1 MKQSF
6 SVEAKAALKKA
17 LSNANG
23 VFTER
28 ELQNIIAAEFF
39 SDGNEMDIEL
49 IDAAIRR
56 LANQNGVRFEEEMH
70 RIAYEALHQTVQL
83 KE

>member
-1 MKQSF
+1 MKQSI
-6 SVEAKAALKKA
+6 SAEAKAALKKK
-17 LSNANG
+17 LSDANG
-23 VFTER
+23 AFTER
-28 ELQNIIAAEFF
+28 ELQDIIATEFF

-49 IDAAIRR
+49 IDAAIQR
-56 LANQNGVRFEEEMH
+56 LANLKGVCFEEEMH